1 LLRLVAAVRI
11 NAPIGA
17 GVHVSNIFR
26 KLGVCGWVQAAAV
39 AERARPAGLRAGLTP
54 PVQNLNTFA
63 PRSWAIARS
72 APPSLRASLDDAP
85 ALGLTG
91 PHSQEIPG

>member
-1 LLRLVAAVRI
+1 MLRLVAAVRI

-39 AERARPAGLRAGLTP
+39 AERARPAGLRAGL
-54 PVQNLNTFA
+54 NT
-63 PRSWAIARS
+63 AR
-72 APPSLRASLDDAP
+72 AKPKHLRAQI
-85 ALGLTG
+85 LGDRQIRAAVSSRE
-91 PHSQEIPG
+91 P